1 MHSLRRD
8 ICSAPRQRT
17 TLWAAA
23 AAMVMVL
30 SACGGNGEGDSTAP
44 ATDGSSGS
52 ASSELTVAADAVLT
66 AGQLSFC
73 SDLSSPPL
81 EFLDPSQKPVGAEIE
96 LGDALGK
103 ALGLTVEWKNTAFAG
118 IIPALQGKQCDAILS
133 QLFIK
138 PEREKVVDFV
148 PYMYSS
154 GAIMVKADDDKGI
167 AGLDTTCGH
176 RVAAE
181 TGTTAASFL
190 QQASEKCASDGKA
203 KVDIRLFAND
213 AAALQQL
220 KVGLVDG
227 YGTTVETAG
236 YVIKET
242 PGVFKTVGAPY
253 GQIATGMATR
263 KDNSPLHDALAAAL
277 ASVQK
282 DGTYDGI
289 LKNWNL
295 SGDALKAS

>member
-1 MHSLRRD
+1 
-8 ICSAPRQRT
+8 
-17 TLWAAA
+17 
-23 AAMVMVL
+23 MVMVL
-30 SACGGNGEGDSTAP
+30 SACGGSGDGDSP
-44 ATDGSSGS
+44 AAATQGGTGS
-52 ASSELTVAADAVLT
+52 ASPGLTVPAGALLQG
-66 AGQLSFC
+66 GQLSFC

-81 EFLDPSQKPVGAEIE
+81 ELLDPSQKPSGAEVE
-96 LGDALGK
+96 LGDALAK
-103 ALGLTVEWKNTAFAG
+103 TLGLTAEWKNTAFAG

-154 GAIMVKADDDKGI
+154 GAILVKADADKGI

-181 TGTTAASFL
+181 TGTTASTFL
-190 QQASEKCASDGKA
+190 QQASDKCTSGGQT

-220 KVGLVDG
+220 KVGLVDA

-236 YVIKET
+236 YVMKEN

-253 GQIATGMATR
+253 GQISTGIATR
-263 KDNSPLHDALAAAL
+263 KDNAPLHDALAAAL

-282 DGTYDGI
+282 DGTYDSI
-289 LKNWNL
+289 LKDWNL